1 MNSNIVIVDTYNN
14 IERINTIDRE
24 REQTQSMHAFQK
36 WCKDMKIGSRIEVK
50 DYNAIEM
57 MREYD
62 YSIKESRMPE
72 FIRRWF

>member
-24 REQTQSMHAFQK
+24 REQTQSMNEFQK

>member
-14 IERINTIDRE
+14 IDRINTRERE
-24 REQTQSMHAFQK
+24 REQTQSMNEFQQ
-36 WCKDMKIGSRIEVK
+36 WCKDMNIGSRVEVK

-62 YSIKESRMPE
+62 FNRKQSRMPE
-72 FIRRWF
+72 FITNWF